1 MKKLEELEKVG
12 RQAWLA
18 TIGTYAKGWEILS
31 GKVNE
36 TFEDTNQLIN
46 ELVEN
51 GEKIETD
58 LKAKIKSNTQLDD
71 KIRALKVKLG
81 VDESFD
87 EKLALLNNK
96 VEQLTIAIEKLVEAK
111 AAKAAKLVEATAVKK
126 ESPKPAKE
134 VAAVKKES
142 PKPTKEVA
150 AVKKES
156 PKPAKEVAAIK
167 KESPKPTKEV
177 AAVKKE
183 SPKPT
188 KEVAAVKKESPEAT
202 KEVTAV
208 KKAPAKRA
216 AVKKESATTKATPA
230 EKPTRTRR
238 TTAKTKAAEVK

>member
-1 MKKLEELEKVG
+1 MKKFEELEKVG

-58 LKAKIKSNTQLDD
+58 LKAKIKSNTLLDD

-96 VEQLTIAIEKLVEAK
+96 VDQLTIAIEKLVEAK
-111 AAKAAKLVEATAVKK
+111 AAKLL
-126 ESPKPAKE
+126 E
-134 VAAVKKES
+134 V
-142 PKPTKEVA
+142 T
-150 AVKKES
+150 
-156 PKPAKEVAAIK
+156 
-167 KESPKPTKEV
+167 
-177 AAVKKE
+177 
-183 SPKPT
+183 
-188 KEVAAVKKESPEAT
+188 AVKKESPEAT
-202 KEVTAV
+202 KEIAAV

-216 AVKKESATTKATPA
+216 AVKKESATTEATPA

>member
-71 KIRALKVKLG
+71 KILALKIKLG

-87 EKLALLNNK
+87 EKVALLNKK
-96 VEQLTIAIEKLVEAK
+96 VDQLVIAIEKLSEAK
-111 AAKAAKLVEATAVKK
+111 AAKLLEITEA
-126 ESPKPAKE
+126 
-134 VAAVKKES
+134 
-142 PKPTKEVA
+142 
-150 AVKKES
+150 
-156 PKPAKEVAAIK
+156 
-167 KESPKPTKEV
+167 
-177 AAVKKE
+177 
-183 SPKPT
+183 
-188 KEVAAVKKESPEAT
+188 KKESPELSKKIA
-202 KEVTAV
+202 A

-216 AVKKESATTKATPA
+216 AVKEVSATTEATPA
-230 EKPTRTRR
+230 AKPTRTRR
-238 TTAKTKAAEVK
+238 TTAKTKAAEV